1 MDKDKL
7 LVMLFA
13 IILLLMPV
21 ALSATDPLSIFCSA
35 DGRSSQFESNLERL
49 LRGFY
54 NDTIGDGRDIVPG
67 QALCRWDVNSI
78 VCRNCFM
85 KQARK
90 SSRVAKQLMQ
100 CLVQAMP
107 SSISIPDV
115 LSTNRKYLDKD
126 SQEKNVSMTNP
137 HHFNDVYIGLFDVKC
152 SRV

>member
-13 IILLLMPV
+13 IILLLMPA

-35 DGRSSQFESNLERL
+35 DGRSSQFESNLKRL
-49 LRGFY
+49 LSHCLVTLPSQEVFTMTRLEM
-54 NDTIGDGRDIVPG
+54 DVTVPG

-107 SSISIPDV
+107 SSISISDV
-115 LSTNRKYLDKD
+115 LSTNRLCGCKFSPFRSWTILHL
-126 SQEKNVSMTNP
+126 QNN
-137 HHFNDVYIGLFDVKC
+137 
-152 SRV
+152 